1 MSARHHKD
9 KALSP
14 GWHLLAK
21 AVLLSAVFVGGA
33 YALYRPDDSAW
44 SLNGPREGYY
54 WSVAQYQLAFYRM
67 RELVRV
73 EAAGEVIDQDHRHL
87 RADILESKARIL
99 IGPSDLTRYFTGI
112 EGYSANVE
120 TLESFQRVV
129 MRRLKSPDLDR
140 EGALGLLPYFESVE
154 PVLVRL
160 ANEVRIEEMRSREEA
175 VHALL
180 QRRTLLWGV
189 LTAAWLLTIA
199 WLMTLARSERKLRDA
214 IRSKSNFLA
223 MVSHELRSP
232 LQDIHCSLD
241 VMERRMGG
249 AAIEAFVG
257 RIRRAA
263 DALGTQLRDLLTL
276 ATGEAGRLEIRP
288 EAFEAGD
295 LVRDVVDTFKPV
307 ASAKGLALRADV
319 PDDPVFVIA
328 DPKRLVQVLSN
339 LVSNAVKYTDSGHVH
354 VTLQAMPAAARELHL
369 TVSDSGRGI
378 APERLPNLFLAGT
391 RLASLERGGR
401 EGVGI
406 GLAIVRTVVE
416 HLGGTVDVRSSLGA
430 GSSFEVRVPV
440 TRVDEGTHAS
450 P

>member
-1 MSARHHKD
+1 MNVRDGKAR
-9 KALSP
+9 SP

-21 AVLLSAVFVGGA
+21 VVSLSAVFVGGT
-33 YALYRPDDSAW
+33 YVLYRPDDSAW

-73 EAAGEVIDQDHRHL
+73 EAAGEPVDQDHRHL
-87 RADILESKARIL
+87 RADILQSKARIL
-99 IGPSDLTRYFTGI
+99 IVPSELTRYFAGI

-120 TLESFQRVV
+120 KLQGFHLRV
-129 MRRLKSPDLDR
+129 MHRLTRQDLDR
-140 EGALGLLPYFESVE
+140 ESAIELLSQFEDIE

-160 ANEVRIEEMRSREEA
+160 ANEVRIEEMRSREA
-175 VHALL
+175 AADALL

-189 LTAAWLLTIA
+189 LTAAWLLITG
-199 WLMTLARSERKLRDA
+199 WLVTLARSERKLRDA

-232 LQDIHCSLD
+232 LQDILCSLD
-241 VMERRMGG
+241 VMERRGSG
-249 AAIEAFVG
+249 AANEEFVS

-263 DALGTQLRDLLTL
+263 NALSTQLRDLLTL

-288 EAFEAGD
+288 EAFEAGA
-295 LVRDVVDTFKPV
+295 LVRDVVDTFKPQ
-307 ASAKGLALRADV
+307 AFAKGLELRADV

-328 DPKRLVQVLSN
+328 DPKRILQVLSN
-339 LVSNAVKYTDSGHVH
+339 LVSNAVKYTDAGHVH
-354 VTLQAMPAAARELHL
+354 VTLHAMPAVPRELHL

-378 APERLPNLFLAGT
+378 ASEQLPSLFLACT

-406 GLAIVRTVVE
+406 GLAIVHTVAA
-416 HLGGTVDVRSSLGA
+416 HLGGTVDVESSLGA
-430 GSSFEVRVPV
+430 GSCFEVRIPV
-440 TRVDEGTHAS
+440 TRVDEGTPVAS
-450 P
+450 

>member
-1 MSARHHKD
+1 MNVRDGKAR
-9 KALSP
+9 SP

-21 AVLLSAVFVGGA
+21 VALLSAVFAGGT
-33 YALYRPDDSAW
+33 YALYRPDDSVW
-44 SLNGPREGYY
+44 SLSGPREGYY

-73 EAAGEVIDQDHRHL
+73 EAAGDLVDKDSRHL

-99 IGPSDLTRYFTGI
+99 IVPSELTRYFAGI

-120 TLESFQRVV
+120 TLQGFQLRVMHRMKNEDLGRESAI
-129 MRRLKSPDLDR
+129 D
-140 EGALGLLPYFESVE
+140 LLPQFEAVE

-160 ANEVRIEEMRSREEA
+160 ANEVRVEEMRSREA
-175 VHALL
+175 AADALL
-180 QRRTLLWGV
+180 QRRSLLWGM
-189 LTAAWLLTIA
+189 LTAAWLLIVA
-199 WLMTLARSERKLRDA
+199 WLMTLATSERKLRDA

-232 LQDIHCSLD
+232 LQDILCSLD
-241 VMERRMGG
+241 VMERRIGG
-249 AAIEAFVG
+249 AANEEFVS

-263 DALGTQLRDLLTL
+263 NALSTQLRDLLTL
-276 ATGEAGRLEIRP
+276 ATGEAGRLEMRP
-288 EAFEAGD
+288 EAFEAGA
-295 LVRDVVDTFKPV
+295 LVRDVVDTFNPK

-328 DPKRLVQVLSN
+328 DPKRIVQLLSN
-339 LVSNAVKYTDSGHVH
+339 LVSNAVKYTDSGHVQ
-354 VTLQAMPAAARELHL
+354 VTLHAMPATARELHL

-378 APERLPNLFLAGT
+378 APEDLPSLFLACT

-406 GLAIVRTVVE
+406 GLAIVHTVAT
-416 HLGGTVDVRSSLGA
+416 HLGGTVDVESSLGV
-430 GSSFEVRVPV
+430 GSRFEVRSPV
-440 TRVDEGTHAS
+440 TMVDERTHVAS
-450 P
+450 